1 MPDAI
6 KLPRPC
12 LFYGARVRMSRLGR
26 ERHPKY
32 GDREGVIVGSG
43 SPSSWRVKFDNRKTI
58 QAIHRDYL
66 ELAAPPAGASARGA
80 SQVAPQLDPRDGGRA
95 RERPSLDCL
104 RRIHHRP
111 SASLLLVSALSFLV
125 AGCASLPRTP
135 YGVADAPSA
144 RVLDL
149 TELRRYADEPAARF
163 RQNGQQAVL
172 RGPPT
177 YLALSGGGADGAYGA
192 GILNGW
198 TETGTRPSF
207 SIVSGVSTGAL
218 IAPFA
223 FLGPGHDA
231 TLRHLYTSGVA
242 ESLLDAPSPFNA
254 IFGAG
259 LFGNTRLRELV
270 AKYIDADF
278 VAAVATEYARGR
290 LLLIVTTNLDSQRT
304 AIWDMGRIA
313 SLRTPEALNLFRD
326 VVAASASL
334 PVVFPPMLVN
344 AEANGRQ
351 FQEMHVDGGVT
362 APVLTLP
369 EAFLLRDARL
379 AKSGDKTGDLQLYIL
394 INNKIEPEFQ
404 LVANSTI
411 EIAARS
417 SSTIVKTQTRS
428 DPLQHL
434 GFPRRNK
441 FGNDLH
447 RRPHPRGGEFG
458 VRYRLHARVVSV
470 RL

>member
-1 MPDAI
+1 
-6 KLPRPC
+6 
-12 LFYGARVRMSRLGR
+12 MS
-26 ERHPKY
+26 P
-32 GDREGVIVGSG
+32 
-43 SPSSWRVKFDNRKTI
+43 
-58 QAIHRDYL
+58 
-66 ELAAPPAGASARGA
+66 
-80 SQVAPQLDPRDGGRA
+80 
-95 RERPSLDCL
+95 
-104 RRIHHRP
+104 
-111 SASLLLVSALSFLV
+111 
-125 AGCASLPRTP
+125 
-135 YGVADAPSA
+135 DAPSA

-149 TELRRYADEPAARF
+149 AELRRYADEPASTF
-163 RQNGQQAVL
+163 RQDRRQAAL
-172 RGPPT
+172 RGPRT

-192 GILNGW
+192 GVLNGW
-198 TETGTRPSF
+198 TEAGTRPSF

-259 LFGNTRLRELV
+259 LFGNRRLRELV
-270 AKYIDADF
+270 ANYIDAEF
-278 VAAVATEYARGR
+278 VAAVATEYAKGR
-290 LLLIVTTNLDSQRT
+290 MLLIVTTNLDSQRT

-344 AEANGRQ
+344 VEANGRQ

-369 EAFLLRDARL
+369 EAFLLRDANM
-379 AKSGDKTGDLQLYIL
+379 AKAGEKAGDLQLYIL
-394 INNKIEPEFQ
+394 INNKVEPEFQ

-428 DPLQHL
+428 ILYRTWD
-434 GFPRRNK
+434 FTRRNK
-441 FGNDLH
+441 FGFNLTYIEGRIPAAASSGFDTTYM
-447 RRPHPRGGEFG
+447 RGLFQYGYDRARSG
-458 VRYRLHARVVSV
+458 QAWSKSPPSDGLNPTAYRTSPAPQTVAGR
-470 RL
+470 

>member
-1 MPDAI
+1 MH
-6 KLPRPC
+6 
-12 LFYGARVRMSRLGR
+12 RVRR
-26 ERHPKY
+26 
-32 GDREGVIVGSG
+32 
-43 SPSSWRVKFDNRKTI
+43 
-58 QAIHRDYL
+58 
-66 ELAAPPAGASARGA
+66 
-80 SQVAPQLDPRDGGRA
+80 
-95 RERPSLDCL
+95 RPSV
-104 RRIHHRP
+104 
-111 SASLLLVSALSFLV
+111 SLPIVSGLSFLV

-144 RVLDL
+144 RVLNL
-149 TELRRYADEPAARF
+149 TELRRYADEPASTF
-163 RQNGQQAVL
+163 RQDRHQAVL
-172 RGPPT
+172 RGPRT

-192 GILNGW
+192 GVLNGW
-198 TETGTRPSF
+198 TEAGTRPSF

-231 TLRHLYTSGVA
+231 TLRDLYTSGVA

-259 LFGNTRLRELV
+259 LFGNKRLRELV
-270 AKYIDADF
+270 ANYIDADF
-278 VAAVATEYARGR
+278 VASVATEYAKGR

-334 PVVFPPMLVN
+334 PVVFPPMLVT
-344 AEANGRQ
+344 AEANGRI

-369 EAFLLRDARL
+369 EAFLLRDAKL
-379 AKSGDKTGDLQLYIL
+379 AKTGDKASDLQLYIL
-394 INNKIEPEFQ
+394 INNKVEPEFQ

-428 DPLQHL
+428 ILYSTYD
-434 GFPRRNK
+434 FTRRNK
-441 FGNDLH
+441 FGFNLTYIEGRIPAATSSGFDTAYM
-447 RRPHPRGGEFG
+447 RGLFQYGYERARSG
-458 VRYRLHARVVSV
+458 QAWSKSPPSDGLNPTTSYRTSAAPQTVAGQ
-470 RL
+470 

>member
-1 MPDAI
+1 MH
-6 KLPRPC
+6 
-12 LFYGARVRMSRLGR
+12 RVGR
-26 ERHPKY
+26 
-32 GDREGVIVGSG
+32 
-43 SPSSWRVKFDNRKTI
+43 
-58 QAIHRDYL
+58 
-66 ELAAPPAGASARGA
+66 
-80 SQVAPQLDPRDGGRA
+80 
-95 RERPSLDCL
+95 RPSVAWL
-104 RRIHHRP
+104 I
-111 SASLLLVSALSFLV
+111 VSALSFLV

-144 RVLDL
+144 RVLNL
-149 TELRRYADEPAARF
+149 TELRRYADEPASTF
-163 RQNGQQAVL
+163 RQDRHQAVL
-172 RGPPT
+172 RGPRT

-192 GILNGW
+192 GVLNGW
-198 TETGTRPSF
+198 TEAGTRPSF

-242 ESLLDAPSPFNA
+242 ESLLDTPSPFNA

-270 AKYIDADF
+270 ANYIDVNF
-278 VAAVATEYARGR
+278 VAAVAAEYAKGR

-313 SLRTPEALNLFRD
+313 SLHTPEALNLFRD

-334 PVVFPPMLVN
+334 PVVFPPMLVT
-344 AEANGRQ
+344 AEANGRR
-351 FQEMHVDGGVT
+351 FQEMHVDDGVT

-369 EAFLLRDARL
+369 EAFLLRDAKL
-379 AKSGDKTGDLQLYIL
+379 AKAGEKADDLQLYIL
-394 INNKIEPEFQ
+394 INNKVEPEFQ
-404 LVANSTI
+404 LVPNSTI

-428 DPLQHL
+428 ILYSTYD
-434 GFPRRNK
+434 FTRRNK
-441 FGNDLH
+441 FGFNLTYIEGRIPAAATSGFDTAYM
-447 RRPHPRGGEFG
+447 RGLFQYGYERARSG
-458 VRYRLHARVVSV
+458 QAWSKSPPSDGLNPAASYRTSAAPQAVAGH
-470 RL
+470 

>member
-1 MPDAI
+1 M
-6 KLPRPC
+6 
-12 LFYGARVRMSRLGR
+12 
-26 ERHPKY
+26 
-32 GDREGVIVGSG
+32 
-43 SPSSWRVKFDNRKTI
+43 
-58 QAIHRDYL
+58 HRI
-66 ELAAPPAGASARGA
+66 R
-80 SQVAPQLDPRDGGRA
+80 R
-95 RERPSLDCL
+95 RPSV
-104 RRIHHRP
+104 
-111 SASLLLVSALSFLV
+111 SLLIVSALGFLV

-135 YGVADAPSA
+135 YGVADAPAA
-144 RVLDL
+144 RVLNL
-149 TELRRYADEPAARF
+149 TELRRYADEPAATF
-163 RQNGQQAVL
+163 RQDRHQAVL
-172 RGPPT
+172 RGPRT

-192 GILNGW
+192 GVLNGW
-198 TETGTRPSF
+198 TEAGTRPSF

-231 TLRHLYTSGVA
+231 TLRDLYTSGVA

-259 LFGNTRLRELV
+259 LFGNKRLRELV
-270 AKYIDADF
+270 ANYIDGNF
-278 VAAVATEYARGR
+278 VAAVASEYAKGR

-334 PVVFPPMLVN
+334 PVVFPPILVT

-369 EAFLLRDARL
+369 EAFLLRDAKL
-379 AKSGDKTGDLQLYIL
+379 AKAGDLQLYIL
-394 INNKIEPEFQ
+394 INNKVEPEFQ

-417 SSTIVKTQTRS
+417 SSTIVKAQTRS
-428 DPLQHL
+428 ILYSTYD
-434 GFPRRNK
+434 FTRRNQ
-441 FGNDLH
+441 FGFNLSYIEGRVPAAASSGFDTGYM
-447 RRPHPRGGEFG
+447 RGLFQYGFERARSG
-458 VRYRLHARVVSV
+458 QAWSKSPPSDGLNPIANYRTSAAPQTVAGR
-470 RL
+470 